1 MKGIRIAFLFMTILL
16 FFPSCA
22 DQEKPDSDILFDGE
36 YQLSIEDGAVIQVL
50 DGNIL
55 LYRKHDGNT
64 QMFYSYDL
72 GTKEKKEI
80 GKIEN
85 FAMSTNP
92 LPFGKNKDRLYFYM
106 STYEKNSEITNLF
119 EMGLENQS
127 IIPLTQETITGKLS
141 YITNLNEEVLLS
153 LKSNSSNFNTTD
165 VSYVEKYQVD
175 TGFCERIIQKEL
187 NANGTRGERI
197 WAITAENKKIYLFVV
212 DYSNNDWKIEVY
224 NESGSMIKQYDCNDS
239 RDFFLSDWVANIE
252 VYGDYVFIA
261 SVNDMS
267 IYKMEKDGLKMVAYA
282 TNVDSFYGAIC
293 LNASGDRVALSSR
306 GSNFF
311 LLDTK
316 NDKLYVTKCK
326 NLDENT
332 EEHIFKLIQDGENI
346 IYSTSDPINKIKK
359 YYYSNTKQL
368 MENSDRTIELSGS
381 VVDLSEEAK
390 YPTPSF

>member
-1 MKGIRIAFLFMTILL
+1 MTGVQT
-16 FFPSCA
+16 CA
-22 DQEKPDSDILFDGE
+22 
-36 YQLSIEDGAVIQVL
+36 
-50 DGNIL
+50 
-55 LYRKHDGNT
+55 
-64 QMFYSYDL
+64 
-72 GTKEKKEI
+72 
-80 GKIEN
+80 
-85 FAMSTNP
+85 
-92 LPFGKNKDRLYFYM
+92 LP
-106 STYEKNSEITNLF
+106 IW
-119 EMGLENQS
+119 
-127 IIPLTQETITGKLS
+127 
-141 YITNLNEEVLLS
+141 
-153 LKSNSSNFNTTD
+153 
-165 VSYVEKYQVD
+165 
-175 TGFCERIIQKEL
+175 IIQKEL